1 MVVILPPLNFRV
13 VLASSLPYAKPILAA
28 AEPQACGSAAASIGF
43 AYGKDDAKTTLKFRG
58 GKITT
63 IKAAN
68 MKLIGPAVK
77 LFEGRWES

>member
-1 MVVILPPLNFRV
+1 MKR
-13 VLASSLPYAKPILAA
+13 
-28 AEPQACGSAAASIGF
+28 ACGSAAASIGF